1 MSNSLQPYGLQ
12 PTRLFYAWVSPGK
25 NTGVGCHA
33 LSPGELPDPGIK
45 PASLTSPALADVI
58 FTTSASLILVD
69 QDYSQVGKIPWR
81 RERLP
86 NPVLWPGEFDGMES
100 PWGRKE
106 WDMTERLSLSRL
118 LFFSSSILL
127 SLYYR

>member
-1 MSNSLQPYGLQ
+1 M
-12 PTRLFYAWVSPGK
+12 
-25 NTGVGCHA
+25 GCHA

-86 NPVLWPGEFDGMES
+86 NPVLWPGEFDGMEN

>member
-1 MSNSLQPYGLQ
+1 M
-12 PTRLFYAWVSPGK
+12 
-25 NTGVGCHA
+25 GCHA

-58 FTTSASLILVD
+58 FTTSATWETLFNSSSSRLFLGWED
-69 QDYSQVGKIPWR
+69 PWR

-106 WDMTERLSLSRL
+106 WDMTEQLSLSRL